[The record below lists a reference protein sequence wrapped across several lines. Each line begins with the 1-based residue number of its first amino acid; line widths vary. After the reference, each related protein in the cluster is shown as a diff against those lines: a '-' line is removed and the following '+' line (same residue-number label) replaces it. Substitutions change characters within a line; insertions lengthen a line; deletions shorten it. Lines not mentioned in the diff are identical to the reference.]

1 MAVDMGNHM
10 APLSA
15 HHTCAVESDF
25 KRPHP
30 PNIGGDIWWDRWL
43 AWHVVGDGFG
53 GVVVCVPR

>member
-15 HHTCAVESDF
+15 HHTCTEESDF
-25 KRPHP
+25 KRP
-30 PNIGGDIWWDRWL
+30 NRQILAEIFGRIG